1 MVVCG
6 DGRRL
11 SCLLARTGPSQH
23 QREAEDRHPG
33 EFHRIPEEEE
43 DEHVEPAESG
53 SGPGQLRRF
62 RYRHPLSASGQEHGW
77 LDARTHSAWRWS
89 RLPTVD
95 RERATRRVPNGPR
108 DSPRP
113 PAARTRAATGNAS
126 SRSGCRRYPPRV
138 TSLAH
143 IAQNGLHQTRDRSAS
158 RQQGSCALA
167 RGCSEAVLSIGSLC
181 LPSTSGES
189 SGCPTTS
196 MAGAQCLSVP
206 SLVSAPWHCEAR
218 SLGSEQPR
226 GTGKLHRQEWDRGR
240 DRPDDPWRPHPRR
253 DGYPPLA
260 PTAELC

>member
-1 MVVCG
+1 MPSSSIRENVAHLLDGHAKAMVVCG

-62 RYRHPLSASGQEHGW
+62 RYRHPLSASGQQHGW

-113 PAARTRAATGNAS
+113 PCCAYS
-126 SRSGCRRYPPRV
+126 SRDGQCLVPIGLQTLSTESHVISPYRPKWA
-138 TSLAH
+138 TS
-143 IAQNGLHQTRDRSAS
+143 D
-158 RQQGSCALA
+158 QGSI
-167 RGCSEAVLSIGSLC
+167 SE
-181 LPSTSGES
+181 
-189 SGCPTTS
+189 PTTGILRAS
-196 MAGAQCLSVP
+196 TRLF
-206 SLVSAPWHCEAR
+206 
-218 SLGSEQPR
+218 
-226 GTGKLHRQEWDRGR
+226 
-240 DRPDDPWRPHPRR
+240 
-253 DGYPPLA
+253 
-260 PTAELC
+260 